1 VSPRGCTLQQLLT
14 SFGSAT
20 GLRTN
25 VHKSQV
31 FPINCLEAE
40 VFPVL
45 SQFNATIADFPC
57 QYLGLPLRT
66 GRIQREDE
74 QILIDK
80 VAAKLPRWKGRLLNK
95 VGRLTLINLVLSSIV
110 IHHMTVFQLNKWAY
124 ERSTKSATPS
134 CGEVPRQLLV
144 AIAWLIGKG
153 Y

>member
-1 VSPRGCTLQQLLT
+1 MLFILVMDPLQTLLNKATEWGLLHPIGADSVKLRTSLYTDDATLFLRPLASDVSHLQQLLT

-57 QYLGLPLRT
+57 QYLGLPLST

-80 VAAKLPRWKGRLLNK
+80 VAAKLPGGR
-95 VGRLTLINLVLSSIV
+95 VD
-110 IHHMTVFQLNKWAY
+110 F
-124 ERSTKSATPS
+124 
-134 CGEVPRQLLV
+134 
-144 AIAWLIGKG
+144 
-153 Y
+153 